1 MSGIAGSYS
10 GIGGSGTNPDGI
22 DSPSGSLAADS
33 TQTTLGAITLSV
45 TGAVGASSYLWSAV
59 CSEPPDSSYTST
71 AAPASASS
79 ASTSL
84 TPDGPGDYVIACEL
98 TGLGGSTTLRRL
110 VTVTRPRP
118 APSSTLGAAVYM
130 AAGTYAPT
138 LSETAG
144 ADGTIVWATS
154 CTKVTDGS
162 SVSVTGSAT
171 TTPTITIAAGTAYR
185 VRHRC
190 TDGYGRVTDYVVS
203 VSESSAGADD
213 LTLSLSTGA
222 TVAQASPGAQAIT
235 ATATGGTGSKTY
247 AWSAKYQDGSS
258 ANALLSATN
267 VANPTLTTTDYAQ
280 RVIATCT
287 ATDSGSPAQVAVASV
302 MVTVSLT
309 PIVFSNPAA
318 QTATTAGA
326 AEVTFATA
334 SGGIGTLTTGTA
346 TLARPAGSSAAISGS
361 GYGPYSFTTDTP
373 GTYAVT
379 QSVTDTIGQ
388 SSQATGTLAY
398 APTGPTWTQLESYDW
413 TTVDSQTTNSAGTIA
428 LLVGGAAYKTL
439 NTYTSGA
446 VSSPV
451 WHAVNGSGIKMSYAT
466 GNSGEM
472 WFDFL
477 AATPSSSTQKIMV
490 QWIVD
495 APTYA
500 AGGAID
506 VLGRIS
512 DAAGWNG
519 GAALSSLV
527 YAVKPA
533 NYILKTDFHSAS
545 TPSESTVRDNAADI
559 TWPACVTIIEDGYQI
574 TLLVHQN
581 CTDFVNPDS
590 VKTGA
595 VFTAYQSKA
604 QTPSGSYTRWI
615 TVSSTLRVA
624 MGHLDY
630 GATSCYWRKTRVL
643 EAPNL

>member
-33 TQTTLGAITLSV
+33 TQTTLSAITLSV

-118 APSSTLGAAVYM
+118 APSSTLGAVVYM

-144 ADGTIVWATS
+144 ADGSIVWATS

-190 TDGYGRVTDYVVS
+190 ADGYGRVTDYVVS
-203 VSESSAGADD
+203 VSESSGGASD

-222 TVAQASPGAQAIT
+222 TVAQSSPGAQAIT

-247 AWSAKYQDGSS
+247 AWVAKYQDGTS
-258 ANALLSATN
+258 ANALLSSTT
-267 VANPTLTTTDYAQ
+267 VANPTLTTTAYAQ

-326 AEVTFATA
+326 ASITFSTAT
-334 SGGIGTLTTGTA
+334 GGIGTLTPGTA
-346 TLARPAGSSAAISGS
+346 SLAKPAGSSASLSGS
-361 GYGPYSFTTDTP
+361 GYGAYTFTTDTP

-413 TTVDSQTTNSAGTIA
+413 TTVDSQTTTSAGTIA
-428 LLVGGAAYKTL
+428 LLVSGAAYKTL

-446 VSSPV
+446 VTSPV
-451 WHAVNGSGIKMSYAT
+451 WHAVNGSGIKVSYSA
-466 GNSGEM
+466 GSGEV

-477 AATPSSSTQKIMV
+477 AATPSSSTKKMMV
-490 QWIVD
+490 QWIVG
-495 APTYA
+495 APGYSS
-500 AGGAID
+500 AGSAD

-512 DAAGWNG
+512 DTAGWNG
-519 GAALSSLV
+519 AAALSSLV
-527 YAVKPA
+527 YAVKPG
-533 NYILKTDFHSAS
+533 NYQLKTDFHSAA
-545 TPSESTVRDNAADI
+545 TPSEATVRDNAADI

-581 CTDFVNPDS
+581 CSDYVNPDS
-590 VKTGA
+590 IYTGA

-604 QTPSGSYTRWI
+604 QTPSGTYTRWI
-615 TVSSTLRVA
+615 TASSTIRVA
-624 MGHLDY
+624 MGHLDV
-630 GATSCYWRKTRVL
+630 AASSCYWRKTRVL

>member
-1 MSGIAGSYS
+1 V
-10 GIGGSGTNPDGI
+10 
-22 DSPSGSLAADS
+22 
-33 TQTTLGAITLSV
+33 GAI
-45 TGAVGASSYLWSAV
+45 
-59 CSEPPDSSYTST
+59 
-71 AAPASASS
+71 
-79 ASTSL
+79 
-84 TPDGPGDYVIACEL
+84 
-98 TGLGGSTTLRRL
+98 
-110 VTVTRPRP
+110 
-118 APSSTLGAAVYM
+118 
-130 AAGTYAPT
+130 
-138 LSETAG
+138 
-144 ADGTIVWATS
+144 
-154 CTKVTDGS
+154 
-162 SVSVTGSAT
+162 
-171 TTPTITIAAGTAYR
+171 
-185 VRHRC
+185 
-190 TDGYGRVTDYVVS
+190 
-203 VSESSAGADD
+203 
-213 LTLSLSTGA
+213 
-222 TVAQASPGAQAIT
+222 
-235 ATATGGTGSKTY
+235 
-247 AWSAKYQDGSS
+247 
-258 ANALLSATN
+258 
-267 VANPTLTTTDYAQ
+267 
-280 RVIATCT
+280 
-287 ATDSGSPAQVAVASV
+287 
-302 MVTVSLT
+302 
-309 PIVFSNPAA
+309 
-318 QTATTAGA
+318 
-326 AEVTFATA
+326 
-334 SGGIGTLTTGTA
+334 TTGTA
-346 TLARPAGSSAAISGS
+346 TLAKPAGSSATLSGS
-361 GYGPYSFTTDTP
+361 GYGAYTFTTDTP
-373 GTYAVT
+373 GTYSVT
-379 QSVTDTIGQ
+379 QSVTDDIGQ
-388 SSQATGTLAY
+388 SAQATGTLAY

-413 TTVDSQTTNSAGTIA
+413 TTVDSQTTTSAGTIA
-428 LLVGGAAYKTL
+428 LLVSGAAYKTL
-439 NTYTSGA
+439 NTYTSGS

-451 WHAVNGSGIKMSYAT
+451 WHAVNGSGIKMSYTT
-466 GNSGEM
+466 GNTGEV

-500 AGGAID
+500 AAGAID

>member
-1 MSGIAGSYS
+1 MRPSSTRARPSNGT
-10 GIGGSGTNPDGI
+10 GGEG
-22 DSPSGSLAADS
+22 SPSGSLGADS
-33 TQTTLGAITLSV
+33 TQTTLGAITLEV
-45 TGAVGASSYLWSAV
+45 TDVVGVLSYVWSAV

-71 AAPASASS
+71 AAPVSPTS
-79 ASTSL
+79 ASTTL
-84 TPDGPGDYVIACEL
+84 TPDGPGDYVLTCAL
-98 TGLGGSTTLRRL
+98 TGPGGTTSLRRL

-118 APSSTLGAAVYM
+118 APSSTLGAVVSM

-144 ADGTIVWATS
+144 ADGTIVWATTA
-154 CTKVTDGS
+154 TKVSDGS
-162 SVSVTGSAT
+162 SVSVTNPAT
-171 TTPTITIAAGTAYR
+171 TTPTFTVASGDSYR

-190 TDGYGRVTDYVVS
+190 TDGYGRITDLVVTVT
-203 VSESSAGADD
+203 ESSGAASN
-213 LTLSLSTGA
+213 LTVSLSTGA
-222 TVAQASPGAQAIT
+222 TASQGAPGGQAIT
-235 ATATGGTGSKTY
+235 ATPSGGTPGYTY
-247 AWSAKYQDGSS
+247 AWTAKYQDGSS
-258 ANALLSATN
+258 ANALLSSTT
-267 VANPTLTTTDYAQ
+267 VANPTLTTTAYAQ
-280 RVIATCT
+280 RVIATVVV
-287 ATDSGSPAQVAVASV
+287 TDAAGQTGQASV
-302 MVTVSLT
+302 MVTVALT
-309 PIVFSNPAA
+309 PIVFSNPSA

-361 GYGPYSFTTDTP
+361 GYGPYSFTTDVP

-379 QSVTDTIGQ
+379 QSVTDEIGQ

-451 WHAVNGSGIKMSYAT
+451 WHAVNGSGLKLSYAT

-615 TVSSTLRVA
+615 TASSTLRVA